1 MLTATSLTNSG
12 KKVTVNEVVTKLE
25 EGYSSFLRSSIANG
39 ALTRFCQ
46 LPFEHTD
53 MATELA
59 SALAHNLVATTQ
71 LDSDGFETPR
81 EFIHSWIQSL
91 PENAD
96 FALKLSV
103 CLYETQ
109 RIITPQTRFDELV
122 DAATDACYALLTGH
136 WLFNCSLMGLYEY
149 DVLLK
154 CMGEYLAAFEK
165 YRMTEAY
172 MYDTLKSVAPS
183 AEFVICPTVRPDDLR
198 RQGFDVDDLQRMG
211 WLNNF
216 INSMDIPEIFNSHPC
231 VDWFR
236 DFFGVRY
243 QLAHPSLETPVE
255 QQKYAALRKPGL
267 GGAHHPIPLALTL
280 FSPKRVNQ
288 VVRVCSAFERHIIEK
303 INRRS
308 CHRWHVL

>member
-1 MLTATSLTNSG
+1 MND
-12 KKVTVNEVVTKLE
+12 VVTELE
-25 EGYSSFLRSSIANG
+25 EGYSSFLNRGIANG

-46 LPFEHTD
+46 LPFNHTD

-59 SALAHNLVATTQ
+59 SALAHNLVAATQ

-81 EFIHSWIQSL
+81 ELIHSWIQSL

-96 FALKLSV
+96 FAFKLSV

-109 RIITPQTRFDELV
+109 RVITPQMRFDELA
-122 DAATDACYALLTGH
+122 DAATEACYALLTGH
-136 WLFNCSLMGLYEY
+136 WLFNSSLMGLYEY

-154 CMGEYLAAFEK
+154 YLNEYLAAFDK
-165 YRMTEAY
+165 YKMTEAY

-183 AEFVICPTVRPDDLR
+183 PEFVICPTVRPDDLR

-211 WLNNF
+211 WLSNF
-216 INSMDIPEIFNSHPC
+216 INSMDTPEIFNSHPC

-243 QLAHPSLETPVE
+243 QFAHPALETPLE
-255 QQKYAALRKPGL
+255 QQHYGALRKPGL
-267 GGAHHPIPLALTL
+267 GGAHHPIPLALTR
-280 FSPKRVNQ
+280 FSPKHVNQ

-308 CHRWHVL
+308 CHRWSVL